1 MVIRTA
7 MNGVQRK
14 GFNRVIAMAA
24 ALILAASLVPMP
36 LAAQTTAGTA
46 SVPDIVF
53 PQWSKDLRRAEIVA
67 FGTIPFSWLVST
79 TIIDISRTIAHN
91 GSRDY
96 WPWPLKP
103 SGAPVM
109 TSSDYVSVIGLALGI
124 SVTAAIVDHIIV
136 KYKRR
141 KAEILEQQNLP
152 REPVI
157 IRTPISQL
165 TDENPP
171 RDSASASPP
180 ASVVPPGD

>member
-1 MVIRTA
+1 

-14 GFNRVIAMAA
+14 ALKRGAFTAA
-24 ALILAASLVPMP
+24 ALAFSASFVPVP
-36 LAAQTTAGTA
+36 LAAQTTAGTT
-46 SVPDIVF
+46 SVQDVPDIVF

-79 TIIDISRTIAHN
+79 MAIDISRTIAHN

-103 SGAPVM
+103 SGAPAM
-109 TSSDYVSVIGLALGI
+109 TNDEYISAIGVALGI
-124 SVTAAIVDHIIV
+124 SVTAAIVDHIII

-141 KAEILEQQNLP
+141 KAEILERQNLP

-157 IRTPISQL
+157 IRRPISEL
-165 TDENPP
+165 TDKNTAL
-171 RDSASASPP
+171 DSAPIVPP
-180 ASVVPPGD
+180 AAPPGD